1 LLAIQ
6 HGSAQNRVDGARL
19 SLSRALAGHAGA
31 DPATQGVK
39 ERNMKPVARVLFAL
53 AIVTLLAGAPRAA
66 AETTSKLPRIA
77 YVWLASEGPSAP
89 YTDAFRERM
98 GQLGW
103 TDGRTFVLEFRDAH
117 GSLTELDAIMQ
128 ALVQSKVDIIVAMC
142 TPEGLSARKFTNTIP
157 IVMAATGDPVA
168 AGLAESF
175 ARPGGNVTG
184 ISGMMLELSAKRVGL
199 MKEAFPKIKQVTAFW
214 NPVRTDN
221 RIEVKTMQ
229 DAGSRLAINVQSVE
243 VRTHVELAA
252 QLDAIGWDGTQAI
265 LTTGDTLVTSER
277 ATIAERAAKL
287 GLPAI
292 YDDRVYVEAGGI
304 MSYGPNVRNMHRRAA
319 DFVDRILKGAKPA
332 DLPFEQPTKFELI
345 VNNKAA
351 KALGMTIPQ
360 SVLLQA
366 DEVIE

>member
-1 LLAIQ
+1 MRR
-6 HGSAQNRVDGARL
+6 S
-19 SLSRALAGHAGA
+19 SRA
-31 DPATQGVK
+31 
-39 ERNMKPVARVLFAL
+39 MFAL
-53 AIVTLLAGAPRAA
+53 VILIILISVPDVTAQRQ
-66 AETTSKLPRIA
+66 SKLPRVA

-103 TDGRTFVLEFRDAH
+103 IDGKTFVLEHRDAH
-117 GSLTELDAIMQ
+117 GSMTELDAIMQ
-128 ALVQSKVDIIVAMC
+128 GLVQSKVDLIVAMC
-142 TPEGLSARKFTNTIP
+142 TPEGLSARKFTTTIP

-184 ISGMMLELSAKRVGL
+184 VSGMMLELSAKRVAL
-199 MKEAFPKIKQVTAFW
+199 LKEAYPNISQVTAFW
-214 NPVRTDN
+214 NPVRPDN
-221 RIEVKTMQ
+221 RTEVKTMQ
-229 DAGSRLAINVQSVE
+229 DAGTRLAINIQSTE

-277 ATIAERAAKL
+277 FAIAERAAKL
-287 GLPAI
+287 RLPAI
-292 YDDRVYVEAGGI
+292 YEDRIYVEAGGV

-319 DFVDRILKGAKPA
+319 EFVDRILKGAKPA
-332 DLPFEQPTKFELI
+332 DLAFEQPTKFEFI
-345 VNNKAA
+345 INNKAA

-360 SVLLQA
+360 SVLVQA
-366 DEVIE
+366 DEVIQ

>member
-1 LLAIQ
+1 
-6 HGSAQNRVDGARL
+6 
-19 SLSRALAGHAGA
+19 
-31 DPATQGVK
+31 
-39 ERNMKPVARVLFAL
+39 MKRILNALFAL
-53 AIVTLLAGAPRAA
+53 AIVTMLASAPGALAEGAP
-66 AETTSKLPRIA
+66 KLPRVA

-89 YTDAFRERM
+89 YTDAFRDRM

-103 TDGRTFVLEFRDAH
+103 IDGKTFVLEHRDAH

-128 ALVQSKVDIIVAMC
+128 ALVQSRVDLIVAMC
-142 TPEGLSARKFTNTIP
+142 TPEGLSARKFTSTIP

-184 ISGMMLELSAKRVGL
+184 VSGMMLELSAKRVGL
-199 MKEAFPKIKQVTAFW
+199 LKEAFPKISQVTAFW
-214 NPVRTDN
+214 NPVRPDN
-221 RIEVKTMQ
+221 RTEIKTMQ
-229 DAGSRLAINVQSVE
+229 DAGTRLAINIQSTE

-277 ATIAERAAKL
+277 VAIAERAAKL
-287 GLPAI
+287 RLPAI
-292 YDDRVYVEAGGI
+292 YEDRVYVEAGGV

-319 DFVDRILKGAKPA
+319 EFVDKILKGAKPG
-332 DLPFEQPTKFELI
+332 DLAFEQPTKFEFI
-345 VNNKAA
+345 INNKVA

-360 SVLLQA
+360 SVLVQA
-366 DEVIE
+366 DEVIQ